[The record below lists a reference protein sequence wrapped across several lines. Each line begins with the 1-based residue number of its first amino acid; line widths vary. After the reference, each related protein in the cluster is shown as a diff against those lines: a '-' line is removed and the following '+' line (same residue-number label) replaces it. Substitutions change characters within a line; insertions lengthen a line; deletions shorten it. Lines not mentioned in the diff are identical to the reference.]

1 MDKVKADGKV
11 AVLVS
16 TGFGA
21 GWSTWNREWPAML
34 FDPVIVEMVLAGKDS
49 YDIEAVAE
57 RRWPD
62 AYLGGVHD
70 LYVAWIPE
78 GMKFRV
84 MEYDGAESILTVEDE
99 GWIVA

>member
-1 MDKVKADGKV
+1 MDKFKLNGRV
-11 AVLVS
+11 AVLIS

-34 FDPVIVEMVLAGKDS
+34 FDPVIVEMIVAGKDS
-49 YDIEAVAE
+49 YEIEAVAE

-62 AYLGGVHD
+62 AYLGGLDGLTVE
-70 LYVAWIPE
+70 WIRE
-78 GMKFRV
+78 GVKFRV